1 MFEQNEVVRAVG
13 TIIAFGFL
21 FVFLAGLYAGFYTA
35 SKMFNKAWLAWIGYA
50 CAVGQFA
57 AGMIMVSTG
66 FLDPFWVK
74 LIIFAALAYLVIPP
88 IMWRIVLAFHD
99 YYEHEDEHGQPATTS
114 FGPLN

>member
-1 MFEQNEVVRAVG
+1 MIDQNEIVRAVG

-35 SKMFNKAWLAWIGYA
+35 SKMFGRAWLAWIGYA
-50 CAVGQFA
+50 CAIGQFA
-57 AGMIMVSTG
+57 SAMIMIGTG

-74 LIIFAALAYLVIPP
+74 LILFAALAYLVIPP
-88 IMWRIVLAFHD
+88 IMWRIVLAFHH
-99 YYEHEDEHGQPATTS
+99 YYEEEEEHGHAPSTS